1 MQQAEIFTTDS
12 GYDRFFKNLHN
23 AGCDKLSPIIGETVT
38 DIVLTA
44 PDLVYLLTKL
54 VTDSEVPS
62 GRKLDL
68 LGTALYLVSPFDL
81 FPDKWKLLGRIDD
94 AYVTL
99 TGVAKV
105 LNRVDMD
112 ILERYWLGN
121 PKVLTTT
128 RSVLDWFDQ
137 KFGSGLIRQVAKTAG
152 KG

>member
-23 AGCDKLSPIIGETVT
+23 AGCDKLGPIIGATGT
-38 DIVLTA
+38 DIVLTV
-44 PDLVYLLTKL
+44 PDLFYLLSKL
-54 VTDSEVPS
+54 MTDQDVPS

-68 LGTALYLVSPFDL
+68 VGNLLYVLSPFDL
-81 FPDKWKLLGRIDD
+81 FPDKWKLLGRLDD
-94 AYVTL
+94 TYVTL
-99 TGVAKV
+99 SSVAKV

-137 KFGSGLIRQVAKTAG
+137 KFGSGLIQQIVKKASKA
-152 KG
+152 